1 METWGVLEAPWTE
14 TTWEAA
20 VVFVSSGIECCVNII
35 SALSTTWAE
44 YNILV
49 WYTRQWSRTLSQM
62 TQLQSVN
69 FFFLHAQ
76 FFMKALEKTSQSKL
90 TPSSLLVCTDRFSEF
105 WSFMFSIWR
114 SDRTNPDV
122 AFTQWFTVSWKRKHF
137 PHSVW
142 EKQQSL
148 EIAFNSSFPFIL
160 CNMSQAKK
168 FLFMNWAYTATGPS
182 KIKFVKPQWI
192 RYFLWGAN
200 SSISS

>member
-1 METWGVLEAPWTE
+1 MWILFQLSPQRELNITFWSDIQDNEVGHYPRWHSYK
-14 TTWEAA
+14 
-20 VVFVSSGIECCVNII
+20 VS
-35 SALSTTWAE
+35 T
-44 YNILV
+44 
-49 WYTRQWSRTLSQM
+49 
-62 TQLQSVN
+62 
-69 FFFLHAQ
+69 FFFLHTQ

-90 TPSSLLVCTDRFSEF
+90 TPSSLLVCTDCFSEF

-148 EIAFNSSFPFIL
+148 EIAFNSPFPFIL

-192 RYFLWGAN
+192 RYFLCGAY